1 MNLVSRA
8 LAITGLRSWYP
19 QPIENLDAWIEAA
32 PNGMTRGSGVAL
44 RPETALYLT
53 PVYAAVRVLSSAV
66 ASCPLITFREIG
78 DGRQETPDHPLYDVL
93 RWSPNPEMTAF
104 EFWEMAMGHLLLWGN
119 CFAELERNAY
129 GVVAL
134 WPLRPDRM
142 RLARDSRDEL
152 VYVYSLGNGQNRLFA
167 YDDILNIRGQ
177 AVLDPLSGRSA
188 VYYGAEAIG
197 LGLATESF
205 GAKFFENDS
214 RPGGILT
221 VDGKLSDDAAS
232 RLKVQWDAMHGG
244 AQNRWRVAVLENGV
258 SWQTIGV
265 PPEQA
270 QFLETR
276 QFQRTE
282 IAGLFGV
289 PPHLIG
295 DLSRAT
301 WANIEHQSI
310 EFVTHSVEPWT
321 TRIEQA
327 LRRDVFRI
335 SAGKRSHRAE
345 FDTKIL
351 KQGDQL
357 TRSNALQIM
366 RQNGVIS
373 ADDWRQA
380 EGMNPT
386 GDEAGKVLL
395 VSSLMVPV
403 ADAVEPPP
411 PPPAPMPAITEAP
424 NEPAAAE

>member
-1 MNLVSRA
+1 MA
-8 LAITGLRSWYP
+8 LTGRRSWIP
-19 QPIENLDAWIEAA
+19 QSIENLDAWIEAT
-32 PNGMTRGSGVAL
+32 PGGMALGSGVAL

-53 PVYAAVRVLSSAV
+53 AVYAAVRVLSSAV
-66 ASCPLITFREIG
+66 ASCPLVTFRQTTG
-78 DGRQETPDHPLYDVL
+78 GREETPDHPLYDLL

-104 EFWEMAMGHLLLWGN
+104 EFWEMSMGHLLLWGN
-119 CFAELERNAY
+119 FYAELERNPY

-152 VYVYSLGNGQNRLFA
+152 VYVYNLGNGQNRLFPFS
-167 YDDILNIRGQ
+167 DILHVRGQ

-188 VYYGAEAIG
+188 VYYGAEAIA

-205 GAKFFENDS
+205 GSKFFANDS
-214 RPGGILT
+214 RPGGVLT
-221 VDGKLSDDAAS
+221 VDGKLSDEAAS
-232 RLKVQWDAMHGG
+232 RLKTQWDAMHSG

-258 SWQTIGV
+258 TWQAVGV

-321 TRIEQA
+321 TRIEMA

-357 TRSNALQIM
+357 TRSQALAIM

-386 GDEAGKVLL
+386 GDEAGSVLL
-395 VSSLMVPV
+395 VNGTMIPV
-403 ADAVEPPP
+403 SEAAAPPPPP
-411 PPPAPMPAITEAP
+411 PPPAPVPATPATTE
-424 NEPAAAE
+424 EPQ